1 VKYGKEFRAH
11 FLSEILEGYIF
22 MCFLIFHIN
31 QLNISNK
38 SFILFF
44 SQSPALS
51 QLIQLYVCR
60 NYLIWKE
67 CGMLAWLERNV
78 HVVLDR
84 VDKCDAFVVECEEK
98 RKRNYRKAPRNVLRH
113 IVLSD
118 IKEAMEILAEV
129 SFVQRSLKKRKKDQL
144 LYFVVRT
151 CYSIA
156 SCIGHSFMLRAN
168 LALISSWSIAVL
180 YYMLAELLSL

>member
-1 VKYGKEFRAH
+1 
-11 FLSEILEGYIF
+11 
-22 MCFLIFHIN
+22 
-31 QLNISNK
+31 
-38 SFILFF
+38 
-44 SQSPALS
+44 
-51 QLIQLYVCR
+51 
-60 NYLIWKE
+60 
-67 CGMLAWLERNV
+67 MLDWLERNV
-78 HVVLDR
+78 HMVLDR
-84 VDKCDAFVVECEEK
+84 VNKCDAFVVECEEK

-129 SFVQRSLKKRKKDQL
+129 SFVRRSLKKKSQL
-144 LYFVVRT
+144 LYIVVRT

-168 LALISSWSIAVL
+168 LALISSWSSAVL

>member
-1 VKYGKEFRAH
+1 
-11 FLSEILEGYIF
+11 
-22 MCFLIFHIN
+22 
-31 QLNISNK
+31 
-38 SFILFF
+38 
-44 SQSPALS
+44 
-51 QLIQLYVCR
+51 
-60 NYLIWKE
+60 
-67 CGMLAWLERNV
+67 MLDWLQRNV

-98 RKRNYRKAPRNVLRH
+98 RKRNYQKAPRNVLRQ

-129 SFVQRSLKKRKKDQL
+129 SCVQRSYQKKKSQL

-156 SCIGHSFMLRAN
+156 SCIGHCFMLRAN
-168 LALISSWSIAVL
+168 LALISSWSSAV
-180 YYMLAELLSL
+180 MLAELLGL